1 MKVHAVAPYADD
13 EHERAAQNEEAKEE
27 EEKVDEEEELA
38 PRRPRHAKAPKQMGR
53 KRMGVLSR
61 KLAELGCVAVPMAI
75 VLCEFTYFT
84 GTPAAAA
91 YTAR

>member
-27 EEKVDEEEELA
+27 EEKVDEEEEL
-38 PRRPRHAKAPKQMGR
+38 GR

-61 KLAELGCVAVPMAI
+61 KFAELGCVAVPNAI

>member
-38 PRRPRHAKAPKQMGR
+38 PGDVIDTATREGAETDGKEEDGR
-53 KRMGVLSR
+53 SQ
-61 KLAELGCVAVPMAI
+61 P
-75 VLCEFTYFT
+75 
-84 GTPAAAA
+84 
-91 YTAR
+91 